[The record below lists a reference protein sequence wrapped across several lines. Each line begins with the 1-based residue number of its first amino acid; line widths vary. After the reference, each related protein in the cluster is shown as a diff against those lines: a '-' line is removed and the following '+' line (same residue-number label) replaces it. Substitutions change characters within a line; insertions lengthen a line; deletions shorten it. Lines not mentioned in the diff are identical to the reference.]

1 MNINT
6 ALLLRSIIWL
16 VVAGAALV
24 LVQLWFNVF
33 AHDLFWKLF
42 VTLIILGGVVSV
54 VLAIKADMS
63 EEKKLKDDKFVN

>member
-6 ALLLRSIIWL
+6 TMLLRSIIWL

-24 LVQLWFNVF
+24 LVQMWFGVF
-33 AHDLFWKLF
+33 ADAIFWKIF
-42 VTLIILGGVVSV
+42 ATLIILGGVVSV

>member
-6 ALLLRSIIWL
+6 TLLLRSIICL

-24 LVQLWFNVF
+24 LAQLWF
-33 AHDLFWKLF
+33 DLFSHVIFWKIF
-42 VTLIILGGVVSV
+42 ATLIILGTVVSIV
-54 VLAIKADMS
+54 IAIKADMS

>member
-6 ALLLRSIIWL
+6 TMLLRSIIWL
-16 VVAGAALV
+16 VIAGAVLV
-24 LVQLWFNVF
+24 LVQMWFAVF
-33 AHDLFWKLF
+33 AADVFWKIF
-42 VTLIILGGVVSV
+42 ATLIILGAVVSV